1 MFVVTVDFEVKPEH
15 AAQFCEAVTAQA
27 RNSLERETQCLRFD
41 VSVDRDDASH
51 FFLYELYADQPAFQS
66 HMNTEH
72 FHHFDQSVRDW
83 VLTKTVRSWTL
94 IAD

>member
-1 MFVVTVDFEVKPEH
+1 MFVVTVDFEVKPER
-15 AAQFCEAVTAQA
+15 AAQFREAVIVQA
-27 RNSLERETQCLRFD
+27 RNSLEREAQCSRFD
-41 VSVDRDDASH
+41 IGVDEEHPSH

-66 HMNTEH
+66 HLNTEH
-72 FHHFDQSVRDW
+72 FHQFDQKVRDW